1 MEDER
6 KGIRLGVNGY
16 SLRIIP
22 NRDLTCHTGM
32 VSYSITI
39 KQQRKVNVM
48 KFEIGMEVLIDGVWA
63 VVEEV
68 FDNGQNAIVVDA
80 DGQDFEV
87 GLDNVDFLRP

>member
-1 MEDER
+1 M
-6 KGIRLGVNGY
+6 GVNGY

-48 KFEIGMEVLIDGVWA
+48 KFEIGMEVLIDGITWA
-63 VVEEV
+63 VVEEI
-68 FDNGQNAIVVDA
+68 FDDGEIAIVIDQ
-80 DGQDFEV
+80 DGEDFEV
-87 GLDNVDFLRP
+87 GLDNVDFLR

>member
-1 MEDER
+1 
-6 KGIRLGVNGY
+6 
-16 SLRIIP
+16 
-22 NRDLTCHTGM
+22 M
-32 VSYSITI
+32 VSYSITS
-39 KQQRKVNVM
+39 KQQQKVNVM

-87 GLDNVDFLRP
+87 GFDNVDFLRP

>member
-1 MEDER
+1 
-6 KGIRLGVNGY
+6 
-16 SLRIIP
+16 
-22 NRDLTCHTGM
+22 M

-48 KFEIGMEVLIDGVWA
+48 KFEIGMEVLIDGITWA

-68 FDNGQNAIVVDA
+68 FDNGQNAIVIDE

-87 GLDNVDFLRP
+87 GLDNVDFPR

>member
-1 MEDER
+1 
-6 KGIRLGVNGY
+6 
-16 SLRIIP
+16 
-22 NRDLTCHTGM
+22 
-32 VSYSITI
+32 
-39 KQQRKVNVM
+39 M